1 MIIDYDK
8 EIDNKNASICII
20 FFWFIVIDDKV
31 YAYSRETEE
40 LFVFEKIKIM
50 NKERLSV
57 WKSKK
62 DYEKIVS
69 IIKNGRLDDFVVGRV
84 LKQGGYTQSP
94 GDDITHAGIVLMYL
108 DAIMTEGYITNQEI
122 NDALS
127 KLEICTL
134 LDAWLVVSYI
144 SEYFGITTLF
154 HDLILEIN
162 VDMLSEKIRTCDKT
176 YQQDSVVQNF
186 IDTISKEYGYNVV
199 PSLE

>member
-1 MIIDYDK
+1 
-8 EIDNKNASICII
+8 
-20 FFWFIVIDDKV
+20 
-31 YAYSRETEE
+31 
-40 LFVFEKIKIM
+40 M
-50 NKERLSV
+50 NKERLSE
-57 WKSKK
+57 WKSDKN
-62 DYEKIVS
+62 YEKILS
-69 IIKNGRLDDFVVGRV
+69 IIKNGRIDDFVAGRV
-84 LKQGGYTQSP
+84 LKQGGYTQTP
-94 GDDITHAGIVLMYL
+94 ADDITHAGIVLMYL

-162 VDMLSEKIRTCDKT
+162 VDMLSEKIMTCDKT

-186 IDTISKEYGYNVV
+186 IDTISKEYGYNVLHSV
-199 PSLE
+199 ESIV

>member
-1 MIIDYDK
+1 
-8 EIDNKNASICII
+8 
-20 FFWFIVIDDKV
+20 
-31 YAYSRETEE
+31 
-40 LFVFEKIKIM
+40 M

-69 IIKNGRLDDFVVGRV
+69 VIKNDRLDDFVAGRV
-84 LKQGGYTQSP
+84 LKRGGYTQSP
-94 GDDITHAGIVLMYL
+94 GDDITDAGIVLMYL

-144 SEYFGITTLF
+144 SESFRLTTLF
-154 HDLILEIN
+154 DDLILEIN
-162 VDMLSEKIRTCDKT
+162 VDMLSEKIRTCDKN

-186 IDTISKEYGYNVV
+186 IETISKEYGYNVI
-199 PSLE
+199 PSVESIV

>member
-1 MIIDYDK
+1 
-8 EIDNKNASICII
+8 
-20 FFWFIVIDDKV
+20 
-31 YAYSRETEE
+31 
-40 LFVFEKIKIM
+40 M

-62 DYEKIVS
+62 DYEKIVL
-69 IIKNGRLDDFVVGRV
+69 IIKDDRLNDFVAGRV

-176 YQQDSVVQNF
+176 YQQDSVVRNF
-186 IDTISKEYGYNVV
+186 IDTISKEYGYNVL
-199 PSLE
+199 PSVESNV

>member
-1 MIIDYDK
+1 
-8 EIDNKNASICII
+8 
-20 FFWFIVIDDKV
+20 
-31 YAYSRETEE
+31 
-40 LFVFEKIKIM
+40 M
-50 NKERLSV
+50 NKERLSE
-57 WKSKK
+57 WKSAK

-69 IIKNGRLDDFVVGRV
+69 IIKDDRLDDFVAGRV
-84 LKQGGYTQSP
+84 LKRGGYTQSP

-144 SEYFGITTLF
+144 SESFRLTTLF
-154 HDLILEIN
+154 DDLILEIN

-186 IDTISKEYGYNVV
+186 IETISKEYGYNVL
-199 PSLE
+199 PSVESIV

>member
-1 MIIDYDK
+1 
-8 EIDNKNASICII
+8 
-20 FFWFIVIDDKV
+20 
-31 YAYSRETEE
+31 
-40 LFVFEKIKIM
+40 M

-69 IIKNGRLDDFVVGRV
+69 IIKDDRLDDFVAGRV
-84 LKQGGYTQSP
+84 LKRGGYTQSP
-94 GDDITHAGIVLMYL
+94 GDDITDAGIVLMYL
-108 DAIMTEGYITNQEI
+108 DAIMTEGYLTNQEI

-144 SEYFGITTLF
+144 SESFRLTTLF
-154 HDLILEIN
+154 DDLILEIN

-186 IDTISKEYGYNVV
+186 IETISKEYGYNVL
-199 PSLE
+199 PSVESIV

>member
-1 MIIDYDK
+1 MD
-8 EIDNKNASICII
+8 
-20 FFWFIVIDDKV
+20 
-31 YAYSRETEE
+31 
-40 LFVFEKIKIM
+40 
-50 NKERLSV
+50 KERLSV

-69 IIKNGRLDDFVVGRV
+69 IIKNGRLDDFVAGRV

-94 GDDITHAGIVLMYL
+94 ADDITDAGIVLMFL

-144 SEYFGITTLF
+144 SESFRLTTLF

-162 VDMLSEKIRTCDKT
+162 VDMLSEKIRTCDKN

-186 IDTISKEYGYNVV
+186 IDTISKEYSYNVI
-199 PSLE
+199 PSVESIV

>member
-1 MIIDYDK
+1 
-8 EIDNKNASICII
+8 
-20 FFWFIVIDDKV
+20 
-31 YAYSRETEE
+31 
-40 LFVFEKIKIM
+40 M

-69 IIKNGRLDDFVVGRV
+69 IIKNGRLDDFVAGIV

-94 GDDITHAGIVLMYL
+94 ADDITHAGIVLMYL
-108 DAIMTEGYITNQEI
+108 DAIMTEGYLTNQEI

-127 KLEICTL
+127 KLEISTL
-134 LDAWLVVSYI
+134 LEAWLVVSYI
-144 SEYFGITTLF
+144 SESFRLTTLF
-154 HDLILEIN
+154 DDLILEIN

-186 IDTISKEYGYNVV
+186 IDTISKEYGYNVI
-199 PSLE
+199 PSVESIV

>member
-1 MIIDYDK
+1 
-8 EIDNKNASICII
+8 
-20 FFWFIVIDDKV
+20 
-31 YAYSRETEE
+31 
-40 LFVFEKIKIM
+40 M

-69 IIKNGRLDDFVVGRV
+69 IIKNGRLDDFVAGRV
-84 LKQGGYTQSP
+84 LKRGGHTQTP
-94 GDDITHAGIVLMYL
+94 ADDITDAGIVLMFL
-108 DAIMTEGYITNQEI
+108 DAIMTEGNLTNQEI

-176 YQQDSVVQNF
+176 YQQDSVVRNF
-186 IDTISKEYGYNVV
+186 IETISKEYGYNVI
-199 PSLE
+199 PSVESIV

>member
-1 MIIDYDK
+1 
-8 EIDNKNASICII
+8 
-20 FFWFIVIDDKV
+20 
-31 YAYSRETEE
+31 
-40 LFVFEKIKIM
+40 M

-69 IIKNGRLDDFVVGRV
+69 IIKDGRLDDFVAGRV
-84 LKQGGYTQSP
+84 LKRGGYTQSP
-94 GDDITHAGIVLMYL
+94 ADDITDAGIVLMYL

-144 SEYFGITTLF
+144 SESFRLTTLF

-186 IDTISKEYGYNVV
+186 IDTISKEYGYNVL
-199 PSLE
+199 PSVESIV

>member
-1 MIIDYDK
+1 
-8 EIDNKNASICII
+8 
-20 FFWFIVIDDKV
+20 
-31 YAYSRETEE
+31 
-40 LFVFEKIKIM
+40 M

-69 IIKNGRLDDFVVGRV
+69 IIKNGRLDDFVAGRV
-84 LKQGGYTQSP
+84 LKRGGYTQSP
-94 GDDITHAGIVLMYL
+94 ADDITDAGIVLMFL
-108 DAIMTEGYITNQEI
+108 DAIMTEGNLTNQEI

-144 SEYFGITTLF
+144 SESFRLTTLF
-154 HDLILEIN
+154 DDLILEIN
-162 VDMLSEKIRTCDKT
+162 VDMLSEKIRTCDKN

-186 IDTISKEYGYNVV
+186 IETISKEYGYNVL
-199 PSLE
+199 PSVESIV

>member
-1 MIIDYDK
+1 
-8 EIDNKNASICII
+8 
-20 FFWFIVIDDKV
+20 
-31 YAYSRETEE
+31 
-40 LFVFEKIKIM
+40 M

-69 IIKNGRLDDFVVGRV
+69 VIKNDRLDDFVAGRV
-84 LKQGGYTQSP
+84 LKRGGYTQSP
-94 GDDITHAGIVLMYL
+94 GDDITDAGIVLMYL
-108 DAIMTEGYITNQEI
+108 DAIMTEEYITNQEI

-144 SEYFGITTLF
+144 SESFRLTTLF

-162 VDMLSEKIRTCDKT
+162 VDMLSEKIRTCDKN

-186 IDTISKEYGYNVV
+186 IDTISKEYGYNVI
-199 PSLE
+199 PSVESIV

>member
-1 MIIDYDK
+1 
-8 EIDNKNASICII
+8 
-20 FFWFIVIDDKV
+20 
-31 YAYSRETEE
+31 
-40 LFVFEKIKIM
+40 M
-50 NKERLSV
+50 NKERLSE
-57 WKSKK
+57 WKSGK

-69 IIKNGRLDDFVVGRV
+69 IIKDGRLDDFVAGRV
-84 LKQGGYTQSP
+84 LKRGGYTQSP
-94 GDDITHAGIVLMYL
+94 GDDITDAGIVLMYL

-144 SEYFGITTLF
+144 SESFRLTTLF
-154 HDLILEIN
+154 DDLILEIN

-186 IDTISKEYGYNVV
+186 IDTISKEYGYNVI
-199 PSLE
+199 PSVESIV